1 LNVKIYRNLIEN
13 ASRYDAGT
21 QTIDVHIDLK
31 ENDILCMAVLDRG
44 PGVDAALADTLFTQ
58 FSRGQQVQSDGL
70 GVGLGLYIVLR
81 IAAMHGGQVA
91 YSPRLPNGSTF
102 TISLPVSSSV

>member
-1 LNVKIYRNLIEN
+1 LYRNLIEN
-13 ASRYDAGT
+13 ASRYDAAS
-21 QTIDVHIDLK
+21 QAIDVHIDVK
-31 ENDILCMAVLDRG
+31 ENDILCIAVLDRE

-58 FSRGQQVQSDGL
+58 FSQGSQVQRDGL
-70 GVGLGLYIVLR
+70 GVGLGLYIVQR

-102 TISLPVSSSV
+102 IISLPVSSSV